1 MKGLLRSILHL
12 KNKVTLSDF
21 KDKSFSLSYGIYI
34 RELGLIARSV
44 WIIDKTGT
52 IAYRQIV
59 PDISLEP
66 DYDDVLHKA
75 RIIGA

>member
-59 PDISLEP
+59 PDITLEP
-66 DYDDVLHKA
+66 DYDDVLQAAKA
-75 RIIGA
+75 LGA